1 MDPLCRLIWNVDQSV
16 GWEVWIVPKGT
27 AVEDRAKVSHQHFDI
42 KSFGDICPETRPE
55 IYFNYVG
62 KFTLMVMDKNGT
74 LVSQNDFRARNGAS
88 GATLPSTR
96 PRSAAKRWAQLPRR
110 GLQKISLR

>member
-1 MDPLCRLIWNVDQSV
+1 MDQSL

-27 AVEDRAKVSHQHFDI
+27 AVEERANVWYQHYDFGEI
-42 KSFGDICPETRPE
+42 SSSSFGDVCPETRPE

-88 GATLPSTR
+88 YEFLIQR
-96 PRSAAKRWAQLPRR
+96 H
-110 GLQKISLR
+110 LQNYLVVSKLLVVVIQF